1 MLSIIRNRYFQRI
14 FLCYFLVI
22 LCLLSSFGG
31 YLLASGQRREAE
43 IQRANLENEAR
54 ILAQVMDEKFNM
66 LSDTCV
72 QLLGDTQIEKVSSSS
87 EIIHSS
93 LDIFDRRSICEMLRH
108 YMYMSGM
115 VSSMALLMPQKHEAI
130 DAYSF
135 WDSEERYF
143 QSIGVSQAGFKD
155 ELYAAVAE
163 SYGSLVLLPLENSRD
178 VAVGRC
184 IDAFSAPK
192 QVFFFRISQSF
203 FSGMLRSHLRS
214 GDYSVELLRD
224 GETLMQAGRSDAN
237 LPQTVVDSALFGW
250 SYRIALPVA
259 ASAPFP
265 MWATLLL
272 AFVLLVLALCAG
284 LLISYFTYQPVMQ
297 MLARLGILH
306 SAGDEF
312 SAVKRRFEEIRQS
325 EIEMEGL
332 TSQYYNSARNN
343 LLLSLLHGSFARRL
357 TNDAMALFGLP
368 FEQSDGKLYVA
379 VVVTDEGERPEEETA
394 RDLLRMQNYLVLSR
408 IPAVKCVA
416 PEGELILILYCDD
429 SERTDAVKRL
439 SRLVLQLK
447 AYCRD
452 SFAGYE
458 CFSGLPHHGLMGI
471 SKSYQEALEE
481 RTDGETG
488 CQAGYYF
495 PLDWEIQLITQLRAG
510 NARALDRILRELSR
524 ENLARS
530 LNASE
535 HRQLMSMLAEILQR
549 VARETNAGLKDFSS
563 RLAAAADL
571 EDRQAAW
578 EAMGRLARELCPA
591 AEEIDGAQPTGE
603 RIRQYLHEHFRDAN
617 LSQKGIADEF
627 GLSCPNM
634 SRMFKRTT
642 GKNFIDYLQELR
654 VSAARSA
661 FDAGETDV
669 VAVARSCGYENE
681 VTFRRAFFA
690 AARCIAQGNV
700 IKYKV
705 ESWENG

>member
-54 ILAQVMDEKFNM
+54 ILAQVMDEKFNT

-184 IDAFSAPK
+184 IDAFSAPR
-192 QVFFFRISQSF
+192 QVFFFRISQTY

-214 GDYSVELLRD
+214 GDYSVELLRE
-224 GETLMQAGRSDAN
+224 GETLLRAGRSDAN
-237 LPQTVVDSALFGW
+237 LPQVVVDSVLFGW

-259 ASAPFP
+259 ESAPFP

-343 LLLSLLHGSFARRL
+343 LLLSLLHGAFARRL

-429 SERTDAVKRL
+429 SGRADAVKRL

-510 NARALDRILRELSR
+510 NARALERILRELSR

-563 RLAAAADL
+563 RLAVAADL

-578 EAMGRLARELCPA
+578 EAMGRLAQELCPA
-591 AEEIDGAQPTGE
+591 AEKIDGAQPTGE

-654 VSAARSA
+654 VFAARSA

-669 VAVARSCGYENE
+669 IAVARSCGYENE
-681 VTFRRAFFA
+681 VTFRRAFFRVYA
-690 AARCIAQGNV
+690 ISPHQYVSQMG
-700 IKYKV
+700 
-705 ESWENG
+705 EENE

>member
-54 ILAQVMDEKFNM
+54 ILAQVMDEKFNT

-184 IDAFSAPK
+184 IDAFSAPR
-192 QVFFFRISQSF
+192 QVFFFRISQTY

-214 GDYSVELLRD
+214 GDYSVELLRE
-224 GETLMQAGRSDAN
+224 GETLLRAGRSDAN
-237 LPQTVVDSALFGW
+237 LPQVVVDSALFGW

-259 ASAPFP
+259 ESAPFP

-332 TSQYYNSARNN
+332 ASQYYNSARNN
-343 LLLSLLHGSFARRL
+343 LLLSLLHGAFARRL

-379 VVVTDEGERPEEETA
+379 VVITDEGERPEEETA

-429 SERTDAVKRL
+429 SGRADAVKRL

-481 RTDGETG
+481 RIDGETG

-510 NARALDRILRELSR
+510 NARALERILRELSR

-591 AEEIDGAQPTGE
+591 AEEIDGAQPTGG

-654 VSAARSA
+654 VFAARSA

-669 VAVARSCGYENE
+669 IAVARSCGYENE
-681 VTFRRAFFA
+681 VTFRRAFFRVYA
-690 AARCIAQGNV
+690 ISPHQYVSQLG
-700 IKYKV
+700 
-705 ESWENG
+705 EENE

>member
-31 YLLASGQRREAE
+31 YLLASSQRREAE

-54 ILAQVMDEKFNM
+54 ILAQVMDEKFNT

-184 IDAFSAPK
+184 IDAFSAPR
-192 QVFFFRISQSF
+192 QVFFFRISQTY

-214 GDYSVELLRD
+214 GDYSVELLRE
-224 GETLMQAGRSDAN
+224 GETLLRAGRSDAN
-237 LPQTVVDSALFGW
+237 LPQVVVDSALFGW

-343 LLLSLLHGSFARRL
+343 LLLSLLHGAFARRL

-429 SERTDAVKRL
+429 SGRADAVKRL

-481 RTDGETG
+481 RIDGETG

-510 NARALDRILRELSR
+510 NARALERILRELSR

-669 VAVARSCGYENE
+669 IAVARSCGYENE
-681 VTFRRAFFA
+681 VTFRRAFFRVYA
-690 AARCIAQGNV
+690 ISPHQYVSQLG
-700 IKYKV
+700 
-705 ESWENG
+705 EENA

>member
-43 IQRANLENEAR
+43 TQRANLENEAR
-54 ILAQVMDEKFNM
+54 ILAQVMDEKFNT

-184 IDAFSAPK
+184 IDAFSAPR
-192 QVFFFRISQSF
+192 QVFFFRISQTY

-214 GDYSVELLRD
+214 GDYSVELLRE
-224 GETLMQAGRSDAN
+224 GETLLRAGRSDAN
-237 LPQTVVDSALFGW
+237 LPQVVVDSALFGW

-343 LLLSLLHGSFARRL
+343 LLLSLLHGAFARRL

-408 IPAVKCVA
+408 IPAVKSVA

-429 SERTDAVKRL
+429 SGRADAVKRL

-510 NARALDRILRELSR
+510 NARALERILRELSR

-591 AEEIDGAQPTGE
+591 AEEIDGVQPTGE

-654 VSAARSA
+654 VFAARSA

-669 VAVARSCGYENE
+669 IAVARSCGYENE
-681 VTFRRAFFA
+681 VTFRRAFFRVYA
-690 AARCIAQGNV
+690 ISPHQYVSQLG
-700 IKYKV
+700 
-705 ESWENG
+705 EENE

>member
-54 ILAQVMDEKFNM
+54 ILAQVMDEKFNT

-184 IDAFSAPK
+184 IDAFSAPR
-192 QVFFFRISQSF
+192 QVFFFRISQTY
-203 FSGMLRSHLRS
+203 FSGMLRNHLRS
-214 GDYSVELLRD
+214 GDYSVELLRE
-224 GETLMQAGRSDAN
+224 GETLLRAGRSDAN
-237 LPQTVVDSALFGW
+237 LPQVVVDSALFGW

-312 SAVKRRFEEIRQS
+312 SAVKRRFVEIRQS

-343 LLLSLLHGSFARRL
+343 LLLSLLHGAFARRL

-429 SERTDAVKRL
+429 SGRADAVKRL

-510 NARALDRILRELSR
+510 NARALERILRELSR

-654 VSAARSA
+654 VFAARSA

-669 VAVARSCGYENE
+669 IAVARSCGYENE
-681 VTFRRAFFA
+681 VTFRRAFFRVYA
-690 AARCIAQGNV
+690 ISPHQYVSQLG
-700 IKYKV
+700 
-705 ESWENG
+705 EENE

>member
-31 YLLASGQRREAE
+31 YLLASSQRREAE

-54 ILAQVMDEKFNM
+54 ILAQVMDEKFNT

-93 LDIFDRRSICEMLRH
+93 LDISDRRSICEMLRH

-135 WDSEERYF
+135 WDSEERYV
-143 QSIGVSQAGFKD
+143 QSSGVSQAGFKD

-184 IDAFSAPK
+184 IDAFSAPR
-192 QVFFFRISQSF
+192 QVFFFRISQTY

-214 GDYSVELLRD
+214 GDYSVELLRE
-224 GETLMQAGRSDAN
+224 GETLLRTGRSDAN
-237 LPQTVVDSALFGW
+237 LPQIVVDSALFGW

-343 LLLSLLHGSFARRL
+343 LLLSLLHGAFARRL
-357 TNDAMALFGLP
+357 TNDAMTLFGLP

-429 SERTDAVKRL
+429 SGRADAVKRL

-510 NARALDRILRELSR
+510 NARALERILRELSR

-654 VSAARSA
+654 VFAARSA

-669 VAVARSCGYENE
+669 IAVARSCGYENE
-681 VTFRRAFFA
+681 VTFRRAFFRVYA
-690 AARCIAQGNV
+690 ISPHQYVSQLG
-700 IKYKV
+700 
-705 ESWENG
+705 EENE

>member
-1 MLSIIRNRYFQRI
+1 
-14 FLCYFLVI
+14 
-22 LCLLSSFGG
+22 
-31 YLLASGQRREAE
+31 
-43 IQRANLENEAR
+43 
-54 ILAQVMDEKFNM
+54 
-66 LSDTCV
+66 
-72 QLLGDTQIEKVSSSS
+72 
-87 EIIHSS
+87 
-93 LDIFDRRSICEMLRH
+93 
-108 YMYMSGM
+108 MYMSGM

-184 IDAFSAPK
+184 IDAFSAPR
-192 QVFFFRISQSF
+192 QVFFFRISQTY

-214 GDYSVELLRD
+214 GDYSVELLRE
-224 GETLMQAGRSDAN
+224 GETLLRAGRSDAN
-237 LPQTVVDSALFGW
+237 LPQVVVDSALFGW

-343 LLLSLLHGSFARRL
+343 LLLSLLHGAFARRL

-379 VVVTDEGERPEEETA
+379 VVVTDEGERPEEKTA

-429 SERTDAVKRL
+429 SGRADAVKRL

-510 NARALDRILRELSR
+510 NARALERILRELSR

-669 VAVARSCGYENE
+669 IAVARSCGYENE
-681 VTFRRAFFA
+681 VTFRRAFFRVYA
-690 AARCIAQGNV
+690 ISPHQYVSQLG
-700 IKYKV
+700 
-705 ESWENG
+705 EENE

>member
-54 ILAQVMDEKFNM
+54 ILAQVMDEKFNT

-184 IDAFSAPK
+184 IDAFSAPR
-192 QVFFFRISQSF
+192 QVFFFRISQTY

-214 GDYSVELLRD
+214 GDYSVELLRE
-224 GETLMQAGRSDAN
+224 GETLLRAGRSDAN
-237 LPQTVVDSALFGW
+237 LPQVVVDSALFGW

-259 ASAPFP
+259 ESAPFP

-343 LLLSLLHGSFARRL
+343 LLLSLLHGAFARRL

-379 VVVTDEGERPEEETA
+379 MVVTDEGERPEEETA

-429 SERTDAVKRL
+429 SGRADAVKRL

-510 NARALDRILRELSR
+510 NARALERILRELSR

-654 VSAARSA
+654 VFAARSA

-669 VAVARSCGYENE
+669 IAVARSCGYENE
-681 VTFRRAFFA
+681 VTFRRAFFRVYA
-690 AARCIAQGNV
+690 ISPHQYVSQLG
-700 IKYKV
+700 
-705 ESWENG
+705 EENE

>member
-43 IQRANLENEAR
+43 IQCANLENEAR
-54 ILAQVMDEKFNM
+54 ILAQVMDEKFNT

-93 LDIFDRRSICEMLRH
+93 LDIFDRRAICEMLRH

-184 IDAFSAPK
+184 IDAFSAPR
-192 QVFFFRISQSF
+192 QVFFFRISQTY

-214 GDYSVELLRD
+214 GDYSVELLRE
-224 GETLMQAGRSDAN
+224 GETLLRAGRSDAN
-237 LPQTVVDSALFGW
+237 LPQVVVDSALFGW

-259 ASAPFP
+259 ESAPFP

-343 LLLSLLHGSFARRL
+343 LLLSLLHGVFARRL

-429 SERTDAVKRL
+429 SGCADAVKRL

-510 NARALDRILRELSR
+510 NARALERILRELSR

-563 RLAAAADL
+563 RLAAAADP

-654 VSAARSA
+654 VFAARSA

-669 VAVARSCGYENE
+669 IAVARSCGYENE
-681 VTFRRAFFA
+681 VTFRRAFFRVYA
-690 AARCIAQGNV
+690 ISPHQYVSQLG
-700 IKYKV
+700 
-705 ESWENG
+705 EENE

>member
-22 LCLLSSFGG
+22 LSLLSSFGG

-54 ILAQVMDEKFNM
+54 ILAQVMDEKFNT

-184 IDAFSAPK
+184 IDAFSAPR
-192 QVFFFRISQSF
+192 QVFFFRISQTY

-214 GDYSVELLRD
+214 GDYSVELLRE
-224 GETLMQAGRSDAN
+224 GETLLRAGRSDAN
-237 LPQTVVDSALFGW
+237 LPQVVVDSALFGW

-259 ASAPFP
+259 ESAPFP

-343 LLLSLLHGSFARRL
+343 LLLSLLHGAFARRL

-429 SERTDAVKRL
+429 SGRADAVKRL

-510 NARALDRILRELSR
+510 NARALERILRELSR

-654 VSAARSA
+654 VFAARSA

-669 VAVARSCGYENE
+669 IAVARSCGYENE
-681 VTFRRAFFA
+681 VTFRRAFFRVYA
-690 AARCIAQGNV
+690 ISPHQYVSQLG
-700 IKYKV
+700 
-705 ESWENG
+705 EENE

>member
-54 ILAQVMDEKFNM
+54 ILAQVMDEKFNT

-184 IDAFSAPK
+184 IDAFSAPR
-192 QVFFFRISQSF
+192 QVFFFRISQTY

-214 GDYSVELLRD
+214 GDYSVELLRE
-224 GETLMQAGRSDAN
+224 GETLLRAGRSDAN
-237 LPQTVVDSALFGW
+237 LPQVVVDSALFGW

-259 ASAPFP
+259 VSAPFP

-343 LLLSLLHGSFARRL
+343 LLLSLLHGAFARRL

-429 SERTDAVKRL
+429 SGRVDAVKRL

-481 RTDGETG
+481 RIDGETG

-510 NARALDRILRELSR
+510 NARALERILRELSR

-654 VSAARSA
+654 VFAARSA

-669 VAVARSCGYENE
+669 IAVARSCGYENE
-681 VTFRRAFFA
+681 VTFRRAFFRVYA
-690 AARCIAQGNV
+690 ISPHQYVSQLG
-700 IKYKV
+700 
-705 ESWENG
+705 EENE

>member
-54 ILAQVMDEKFNM
+54 ILAQVMDEKFNT

-184 IDAFSAPK
+184 IDAFSAPR
-192 QVFFFRISQSF
+192 QVFFFRISQTY

-214 GDYSVELLRD
+214 GDYSVELLRE
-224 GETLMQAGRSDAN
+224 GETLLRAGRSDAN
-237 LPQTVVDSALFGW
+237 LPQVVVDSALFGW

-259 ASAPFP
+259 ESAPFP

-343 LLLSLLHGSFARRL
+343 LLLSLLHGAFARRL

-429 SERTDAVKRL
+429 SGRADAVKRL

-510 NARALDRILRELSR
+510 NARALERILRELSR

-654 VSAARSA
+654 VFAARSA
-661 FDAGETDV
+661 FDAGEADV
-669 VAVARSCGYENE
+669 IAVARSCGYENE
-681 VTFRRAFFA
+681 VTFRRAFFRVYA
-690 AARCIAQGNV
+690 ISPHRYVSQLG
-700 IKYKV
+700 
-705 ESWENG
+705 EENE

>member
-54 ILAQVMDEKFNM
+54 ILAQVMDEKFNT

-163 SYGSLVLLPLENSRD
+163 SYGGLVLLPLENSRD

-184 IDAFSAPK
+184 IDAFSAPR
-192 QVFFFRISQSF
+192 QVFFFRISQTY

-214 GDYSVELLRD
+214 GDYSVELLRE
-224 GETLMQAGRSDAN
+224 GETLLRAGRSDAN
-237 LPQTVVDSALFGW
+237 LPQVVVDSALFGW

-343 LLLSLLHGSFARRL
+343 LLLSLLHGAFARRL

-429 SERTDAVKRL
+429 SGRADAVKRL

-481 RTDGETG
+481 RIDGETG

-510 NARALDRILRELSR
+510 NARALERILRELSR

-549 VARETNAGLKDFSS
+549 VARETNAGLKDFSP

-654 VSAARSA
+654 VFAARSA

-669 VAVARSCGYENE
+669 IAVARSCGYENE
-681 VTFRRAFFA
+681 VTFRRAFFRVYA
-690 AARCIAQGNV
+690 ISPHQYVSQLG
-700 IKYKV
+700 
-705 ESWENG
+705 EENE

>member
-54 ILAQVMDEKFNM
+54 ILAQVMDEKFNT

-184 IDAFSAPK
+184 IDAFSAPR
-192 QVFFFRISQSF
+192 QVFFFRISQTY

-214 GDYSVELLRD
+214 GDYSVELLRE
-224 GETLMQAGRSDAN
+224 GETLLRAGRSDAN
-237 LPQTVVDSALFGW
+237 LPQVVVDSALFGW

-265 MWATLLL
+265 LWATLLL
-272 AFVLLVLALCAG
+272 AFVLLALALCAG

-343 LLLSLLHGSFARRL
+343 LLLSLLHGAFARRL

-429 SERTDAVKRL
+429 SGRADAVKRL

-510 NARALDRILRELSR
+510 NARALERILRELSR

-654 VSAARSA
+654 VFAARSA

-669 VAVARSCGYENE
+669 IAVARSCGYENE
-681 VTFRRAFFA
+681 VTFRRAFFRVYA
-690 AARCIAQGNV
+690 ISPHRYVSQLG
-700 IKYKV
+700 
-705 ESWENG
+705 EENE

>member
-31 YLLASGQRREAE
+31 YLLASSQRREAE

-54 ILAQVMDEKFNM
+54 ILAQVMDEKFNT

-184 IDAFSAPK
+184 IDAFSAPR
-192 QVFFFRISQSF
+192 QVFFFRISQTY

-214 GDYSVELLRD
+214 GDYSVELLRE
-224 GETLMQAGRSDAN
+224 GETLLRAGRSDAN
-237 LPQTVVDSALFGW
+237 LPQVVVDSALFGW

-343 LLLSLLHGSFARRL
+343 LLLSLLHGAFARRL

-379 VVVTDEGERPEEETA
+379 VVVTDEGERPEEKTA

-429 SERTDAVKRL
+429 SGRADAVKRL

-510 NARALDRILRELSR
+510 NARALERILRELSR

-669 VAVARSCGYENE
+669 IAVARSCGYENE
-681 VTFRRAFFA
+681 VTFRRAFFRVYA
-690 AARCIAQGNV
+690 ISPHQYVSQLG
-700 IKYKV
+700 
-705 ESWENG
+705 EENE

>member
-54 ILAQVMDEKFNM
+54 ILAQVMDEKFNT

-108 YMYMSGM
+108 YMYMSSM

-184 IDAFSAPK
+184 IDAFSAPR
-192 QVFFFRISQSF
+192 QVFFFRISQTY

-214 GDYSVELLRD
+214 GDYSVELLRE
-224 GETLMQAGRSDAN
+224 GETLLRAGRSDAN
-237 LPQTVVDSALFGW
+237 LPQVVVDSALFGW

-259 ASAPFP
+259 ESAPFP

-343 LLLSLLHGSFARRL
+343 LLLSLLHGAFARRL

-429 SERTDAVKRL
+429 SGRADAVKRL

-510 NARALDRILRELSR
+510 NARALERILRELSR

-654 VSAARSA
+654 VFAARSA

-669 VAVARSCGYENE
+669 IAVARSCGYENE
-681 VTFRRAFFA
+681 VTFRRAFFRVYA
-690 AARCIAQGNV
+690 ISPHQYVSQLG
-700 IKYKV
+700 
-705 ESWENG
+705 EENE

>member
-54 ILAQVMDEKFNM
+54 ILAQVMDEKFNT

-184 IDAFSAPK
+184 IDAFSAPR
-192 QVFFFRISQSF
+192 QVFFFRISQTY

-214 GDYSVELLRD
+214 GDYSVELLRE
-224 GETLMQAGRSDAN
+224 GETLLRAGRSDAN
-237 LPQTVVDSALFGW
+237 LPQVVVDSALFGW

-259 ASAPFP
+259 ESAPFP

-343 LLLSLLHGSFARRL
+343 LLLSLLHGAFARRL

-429 SERTDAVKRL
+429 SGRADAVKRL

-481 RTDGETG
+481 RIDGETG

-510 NARALDRILRELSR
+510 NARALERILRELSR

-654 VSAARSA
+654 VFAARSA

-669 VAVARSCGYENE
+669 IAVARSCGYENE
-681 VTFRRAFFA
+681 VTFRRAFFRVYA
-690 AARCIAQGNV
+690 ISPHQYVSQLG
-700 IKYKV
+700 
-705 ESWENG
+705 EENE

>member
-54 ILAQVMDEKFNM
+54 ILVQVMDEKFNT

-184 IDAFSAPK
+184 IDAFSAPR
-192 QVFFFRISQSF
+192 QVFFFRISQTY

-214 GDYSVELLRD
+214 GDYSVELLRE
-224 GETLMQAGRSDAN
+224 GETLLRAGRSDAN
-237 LPQTVVDSALFGW
+237 LPQVVVDSALFGW

-259 ASAPFP
+259 ESAPFP

-343 LLLSLLHGSFARRL
+343 LLLSLLHGAFARRL

-429 SERTDAVKRL
+429 SGRADAVKRL

-510 NARALDRILRELSR
+510 NARALERILRELSR

-535 HRQLMSMLAEILQR
+535 HRQLMSMLAEILQH

-571 EDRQAAW
+571 EDRQTAW

-654 VSAARSA
+654 VFAARSA

-669 VAVARSCGYENE
+669 IAVARSCGYENE
-681 VTFRRAFFA
+681 VTFRRAFFRVYA
-690 AARCIAQGNV
+690 ISPHQYVSQLG
-700 IKYKV
+700 
-705 ESWENG
+705 EENE

>member
-43 IQRANLENEAR
+43 TQRANLENEAR
-54 ILAQVMDEKFNM
+54 ILAQVMDEKFNT

-184 IDAFSAPK
+184 IDAISAPR
-192 QVFFFRISQSF
+192 QVFFFRISQTY

-214 GDYSVELLRD
+214 GDYSVELLRE
-224 GETLMQAGRSDAN
+224 GETLLRAGRSDAN
-237 LPQTVVDSALFGW
+237 LPQVVVDSALFGW

-265 MWATLLL
+265 LWATLLL

-343 LLLSLLHGSFARRL
+343 LLLSLLHGAFARRF

-379 VVVTDEGERPEEETA
+379 VVVTDEGERPEEKTA

-429 SERTDAVKRL
+429 SGRADAVKRL

-510 NARALDRILRELSR
+510 NARALERILRELSR

-669 VAVARSCGYENE
+669 IAVARSCGYENE
-681 VTFRRAFFA
+681 VTFRRAFFRVYA
-690 AARCIAQGNV
+690 ISPHQYVSQLG
-700 IKYKV
+700 
-705 ESWENG
+705 EENA

>member
-14 FLCYFLVI
+14 FLCFFLVI

-54 ILAQVMDEKFNM
+54 ILAQVMDEKFNT

-184 IDAFSAPK
+184 IDAFSAPR
-192 QVFFFRISQSF
+192 QVFFFRISQTY

-214 GDYSVELLRD
+214 GDYSVELLRE
-224 GETLMQAGRSDAN
+224 GETLLRAGRSDAN
-237 LPQTVVDSALFGW
+237 LPQVVVDSALFGW

-259 ASAPFP
+259 VSAPFP

-343 LLLSLLHGSFARRL
+343 LLLSLLHGAFARRL

-429 SERTDAVKRL
+429 SGRADAVKRL

-481 RTDGETG
+481 RIDGETG

-510 NARALDRILRELSR
+510 NARALERILRELSR

-654 VSAARSA
+654 VFAARSA

-669 VAVARSCGYENE
+669 IAVARSCGYENE
-681 VTFRRAFFA
+681 VTFRRAFFRVYA
-690 AARCIAQGNV
+690 ISPHQYVSQLG
-700 IKYKV
+700 
-705 ESWENG
+705 EENE

>member
-54 ILAQVMDEKFNM
+54 ILAQVMDEKFNT

-184 IDAFSAPK
+184 IDAFSAPR
-192 QVFFFRISQSF
+192 QVFFFRISQTY

-214 GDYSVELLRD
+214 GDYSVELLRE
-224 GETLMQAGRSDAN
+224 GETLLRAGWSDAN
-237 LPQTVVDSALFGW
+237 LPQVVVDSALFGW

-259 ASAPFP
+259 ESAPFP

-343 LLLSLLHGSFARRL
+343 LLLSLLHGAFARRL

-429 SERTDAVKRL
+429 SGRADAVKRL

-510 NARALDRILRELSR
+510 NARALERILRELSR

-654 VSAARSA
+654 VFAARSA

-669 VAVARSCGYENE
+669 IAVARSCGYENE
-681 VTFRRAFFA
+681 VTFRRAFFRVYA
-690 AARCIAQGNV
+690 ISPHQYVSQLG
-700 IKYKV
+700 
-705 ESWENG
+705 EENE

>member
-54 ILAQVMDEKFNM
+54 ILAQVMDEKFNT

-184 IDAFSAPK
+184 IDAFSAPR
-192 QVFFFRISQSF
+192 QVFFFRISQTY

-214 GDYSVELLRD
+214 GDYSVELLRE
-224 GETLMQAGRSDAN
+224 GETLLRAGRSDAN
-237 LPQTVVDSALFGW
+237 LPQVVVDSVLFGW

-259 ASAPFP
+259 ESAPFP

-343 LLLSLLHGSFARRL
+343 LLLSLLQGAFARRL

-429 SERTDAVKRL
+429 SGRADAVKRL

-510 NARALDRILRELSR
+510 NARALERILRELSR

-563 RLAAAADL
+563 RLAVAADL

-578 EAMGRLARELCPA
+578 EAMGRLAQELCPA

-654 VSAARSA
+654 VFAARSA

-669 VAVARSCGYENE
+669 IAVARSCGYENE
-681 VTFRRAFFA
+681 VTFRRAFFRVYA
-690 AARCIAQGNV
+690 ISPHQYVSQMG
-700 IKYKV
+700 
-705 ESWENG
+705 EENE

>member
-54 ILAQVMDEKFNM
+54 ILAQVMDEKFNT

-184 IDAFSAPK
+184 IDAFSAPR
-192 QVFFFRISQSF
+192 QVFFFRISQTY

-214 GDYSVELLRD
+214 GDYSVELLRE
-224 GETLMQAGRSDAN
+224 GETLLRAGRSDAN
-237 LPQTVVDSALFGW
+237 LPQVVVDSALFGW

-259 ASAPFP
+259 ESVPFP

-343 LLLSLLHGSFARRL
+343 LLLSLLHGAFARRL

-429 SERTDAVKRL
+429 SGRADAVKRL

-510 NARALDRILRELSR
+510 NARALERILRELSR

-654 VSAARSA
+654 VFAARSA

-669 VAVARSCGYENE
+669 IAVARSCGYENE
-681 VTFRRAFFA
+681 VTFRRAFFRVYA
-690 AARCIAQGNV
+690 ISPHQYVSQLG
-700 IKYKV
+700 
-705 ESWENG
+705 EENE

>member
-54 ILAQVMDEKFNM
+54 ILAQVMDEKFNT

-184 IDAFSAPK
+184 IDAFSAPR
-192 QVFFFRISQSF
+192 QVFFFRISQTY

-214 GDYSVELLRD
+214 GDYSVELLRE
-224 GETLMQAGRSDAN
+224 GETLLRAGRSDAN
-237 LPQTVVDSALFGW
+237 LPQVVVDSALFGW

-265 MWATLLL
+265 LWATLLL

-343 LLLSLLHGSFARRL
+343 LLLSLLHGAFTRRL

-429 SERTDAVKRL
+429 SGRADAVKRL

-510 NARALDRILRELSR
+510 NARALERILRELSR

-654 VSAARSA
+654 VFAARSA

-669 VAVARSCGYENE
+669 IAVARSCGYENE
-681 VTFRRAFFA
+681 VTFRRAFFRVYA
-690 AARCIAQGNV
+690 ISPHQYVSQLG
-700 IKYKV
+700 
-705 ESWENG
+705 EENA

>member
-54 ILAQVMDEKFNM
+54 ILAQVMDEKFNT

-184 IDAFSAPK
+184 IDAFSAPR
-192 QVFFFRISQSF
+192 QVFFFRISQTY

-214 GDYSVELLRD
+214 GDYSVELLRE
-224 GETLMQAGRSDAN
+224 GETLLRAGRSDAN
-237 LPQTVVDSALFGW
+237 LPQVVVDSALFGW

-265 MWATLLL
+265 LWATLLL

-343 LLLSLLHGSFARRL
+343 LLLSLLHGAFARRL

-429 SERTDAVKRL
+429 SGRADAVKRL

-510 NARALDRILRELSR
+510 NARALERILRELSR

-563 RLAAAADL
+563 RLAVAADL

-669 VAVARSCGYENE
+669 IAVARSCGYENE
-681 VTFRRAFFA
+681 VTFRRAFFRVYA
-690 AARCIAQGNV
+690 ISPHQYVSQLG
-700 IKYKV
+700 
-705 ESWENG
+705 EENE

>member
-31 YLLASGQRREAE
+31 YLLASSQRREAE

-54 ILAQVMDEKFNM
+54 ILAQVMDEKFNT

-72 QLLGDTQIEKVSSSS
+72 QLLGDAQIEKVSSSS

-184 IDAFSAPK
+184 IDAFSAPR
-192 QVFFFRISQSF
+192 QVFFFRISQTY

-214 GDYSVELLRD
+214 GDYSVELLRE
-224 GETLMQAGRSDAN
+224 GETLLRAGRSDAN
-237 LPQTVVDSALFGW
+237 LPQVVVDSALFGW

-343 LLLSLLHGSFARRL
+343 LLLSLLHGAFARRL

-429 SERTDAVKRL
+429 SGRADAVKRL

-510 NARALDRILRELSR
+510 NARALERILRELSR

-549 VARETNAGLKDFSS
+549 VARETKAGLKDFSS

-654 VSAARSA
+654 VFAARSA

-669 VAVARSCGYENE
+669 IAVARSCGYENE
-681 VTFRRAFFA
+681 VTFRRAFFRVYA
-690 AARCIAQGNV
+690 ISPHQYVSQLG
-700 IKYKV
+700 
-705 ESWENG
+705 EENE

>member
-54 ILAQVMDEKFNM
+54 ILAQVMDEKFNT

-184 IDAFSAPK
+184 IDAFSAPR
-192 QVFFFRISQSF
+192 QVFFFRISQTY

-214 GDYSVELLRD
+214 GDYSVELLRE

-237 LPQTVVDSALFGW
+237 LPQVVVDSALFGW

-343 LLLSLLHGSFARRL
+343 LLLSLLHGAFARRL

-429 SERTDAVKRL
+429 SGRADAVKRL

-510 NARALDRILRELSR
+510 NARALERILRELSR

-669 VAVARSCGYENE
+669 IAVARSCGYENE
-681 VTFRRAFFA
+681 VTFRRAFFRVYA
-690 AARCIAQGNV
+690 ISPHQYVSQLG
-700 IKYKV
+700 
-705 ESWENG
+705 EENA

>member
-1 MLSIIRNRYFQRI
+1 MLSMIRNRYFQRI

-54 ILAQVMDEKFNM
+54 ILAQVMDEKFNT

-184 IDAFSAPK
+184 IDAFSAPR
-192 QVFFFRISQSF
+192 QVFFFRISQTY

-214 GDYSVELLRD
+214 GDYSVELLRE
-224 GETLMQAGRSDAN
+224 GETLLRAGRSDAN
-237 LPQTVVDSALFGW
+237 LPQVVVDSALFGW

-343 LLLSLLHGSFARRL
+343 LLLSLLHGAFARRL

-429 SERTDAVKRL
+429 SGRADAVKRL

-510 NARALDRILRELSR
+510 NARALERILRELSR

-535 HRQLMSMLAEILQR
+535 HRKLMSMLAEILQR

-654 VSAARSA
+654 VFAARSA

-669 VAVARSCGYENE
+669 IAVARSCGYENE
-681 VTFRRAFFA
+681 VTFRRAFFRVYA
-690 AARCIAQGNV
+690 ISPHQYVSQLG
-700 IKYKV
+700 
-705 ESWENG
+705 EENE

>member
-54 ILAQVMDEKFNM
+54 ILAQVMDEKFNT

-115 VSSMALLMPQKHEAI
+115 VSSMALLMPYKHEAI

-184 IDAFSAPK
+184 IDAFSAPR
-192 QVFFFRISQSF
+192 QVFFFRISQTY

-214 GDYSVELLRD
+214 GDYSVELLRE
-224 GETLMQAGRSDAN
+224 GETLLRAGRSDAN
-237 LPQTVVDSALFGW
+237 LPQVVVDSALFGW

-343 LLLSLLHGSFARRL
+343 LLLSLLHGAFARRL

-429 SERTDAVKRL
+429 SGRADAVKRL

-510 NARALDRILRELSR
+510 NARALERILRELSR

-654 VSAARSA
+654 VFAARSA

-669 VAVARSCGYENE
+669 IAVARSCGYENE
-681 VTFRRAFFA
+681 VTFRRAFFRVYA
-690 AARCIAQGNV
+690 ISPHQYVSQLG
-700 IKYKV
+700 
-705 ESWENG
+705 EENE